1 MIPLALFDRDLK
13 DYEKDQLASKIM
25 SYSSKDFFSS
35 RTGNYFGKP
44 DFEKRIPPNNL
55 VEAASSEDV
64 WKFFEILRIPTDF
77 LKEPSNTWKDN
88 PSYLDGL
95 EKTYSL
101 KVCNDAA
108 ERSIKM
114 TQDFLSQS
122 KDEDKLQNI
131 FQVVETNRSVRRN
144 LRKKLIV

>member
-1 MIPLALFDRDLK
+1 M
-13 DYEKDQLASKIM
+13 
-25 SYSSKDFFSS
+25 
-35 RTGNYFGKP
+35 
-44 DFEKRIPPNNL
+44 
-55 VEAASSEDV
+55 EAASSEDV

-77 LKEPSNTWKDN
+77 LEKPSNTWKDN

-114 TQDFLSQS
+114 TQDFLPQT
-122 KDEDKLQNI
+122 KDEGKLQNI
-131 FQVVETNRSVRRN
+131 FQVVEKNRMVRRN
-144 LRKKLIV
+144 IRKNK